1 MLELRSF
8 DIYKN
13 ATAPTIAMLD
23 HSEVDMEI
31 SSAGIET
38 TESNNCREVS
48 EDDSSA
54 NRVLAIMQERTKI
67 FHKDGQNFIN
77 PFT

>member
-1 MLELRSF
+1 
-8 DIYKN
+8 
-13 ATAPTIAMLD
+13 MLD

-38 TESNNCREVS
+38 MESNNCREMS

-54 NRVLAIMQERTKI
+54 NRVLAIIQERTKF